1 MLKIFKSEKGFALI
15 SVFLLILIGGVLI
28 TSYVSSLLFN
38 IRFSRDKLNK
48 DKAYYAAQS
57 GVQHLKADV
66 NSFIE
71 EEKIFK
77 IDDYNGQEATYTI
90 KDQGENN
97 GTRKFLVEGSF
108 NNKNRSITIEY
119 NSSPMDSIKTSG
131 KIFQMMN
138 GTAVFNGHD
147 HEEQFVNKMG
157 SSMVDYLGEWSEI
170 KSNYESMDLK
180 KNGKTDKTIKDKIV
194 FIDFDEINK
203 SEVKIGGSTLI
214 DNTVIIAGG
223 SNTNDKTIIFD
234 GGASIEVRNSIFFL
248 YDNVGIKVNGSP
260 PTLTSQWDNESEYSI
275 DQIGSNDLKGEFQNW
290 SIQ

>member
-1 MLKIFKSEKGFALI
+1 MKKKLNGESGFALVT
-15 SVFLLILIGGVLI
+15 VFLLIVIGGVLV
-28 TSYVSSLLFN
+28 TSYMSAAVFN
-38 IRFSRDKLNK
+38 IRFSADKINGER
-48 DKAYYAAQS
+48 AYYAAQS
-57 GVQHLKADV
+57 GIQHLKADV
-66 NSFIE
+66 NSFIG
-71 EEKIFK
+71 EEKTFK
-77 IDDYNGQEATYTI
+77 IDDYNGQEATYII

-119 NSSPMDSIKTSG
+119 IGSPMDSIKASG

-157 SSMVDYLGEWSEI
+157 NAMIDYLGEWSEI

-194 FIDFDEINK
+194 FIDFDEVRGNT
-203 SEVKIGGSTLI
+203 VQIGGGALI

-223 SNTNDKTIIFD
+223 SNTSNKTIKFT

-248 YDNVGIKVNGSP
+248 YDNVSIRVAGSP

-275 DQIGSNDLKGEFQNW
+275 DQIASNNLKGEFKNW